1 MKLYNQIKDLE
12 VIIERYDLH
21 FKEENSSGDFAR
33 ASIILDVQDATPSPS
48 TIARPCTQISLTGNG
63 SVGCGEDVTY
73 DHIDHF
79 ALIESPITLPIAG
92 EYTLESFSS
101 ALDEINLFPGR
112 PPERKASQ
120 FYRRWAFE
128 SAALDLAL
136 KQAELNL
143 ATIFD
148 RDYDPVRFVVSNR
161 LGDPPTFDR
170 IATWLE
176 LNSELEFKLDATS
189 DWSDTL
195 ITDLA
200 ATDAIRILD
209 FKGQYQGTMVDQP
222 SDPSLYRLLFDQ
234 FPDVLIEDP
243 VLTNE
248 TLALFD
254 GISHRITWDAPITGV
269 SSIGEL
275 PFVPEWINI
284 KPSRF
289 GTLQRLFETIEYCLE
304 HDIKMYGGGQT
315 ELGVGR
321 QHIHAL
327 ASLFYPSSP
336 NDIAPRAYN
345 RPEPTPALPTS
356 PLAPPLNPVGFEW
369 HYTKA

>member
-1 MKLYNQIKDLE
+1 MELYDRVRDLE
-12 VIIERYDLH
+12 FTIESYDLH

-33 ASIILDVQDATPSPS
+33 ASVVLDVQDELPSVP
-48 TIARPCTQISLTGNG
+48 TFTRPCTQISLSGKG
-63 SVGCGEDVTY
+63 MEGYGEDVTY
-73 DHIDHF
+73 DHVDHRT
-79 ALIESPITLPIAG
+79 LTKSPATLPLAG
-92 EYTLESFSS
+92 EYSIESFSA
-101 ALDEINLFPGR
+101 ALNEIDLFPGR
-112 PPERKASQ
+112 PPERKASL

-136 KQAELNL
+136 KQAGLNL

-148 RDYDPVRFVVSNR
+148 REYDPVRFVVSNR

-176 LNSELEFKLDATS
+176 LDSNLEFKLDATS
-189 DWSDTL
+189 DWSAAL
-195 ITDLA
+195 INDLA
-200 ATDAIRILD
+200 ATETIRILD
-209 FKGQYQGTMVDQP
+209 FKGQYRGTMVDQP
-222 SDPSLYRLLFDQ
+222 PDPILYRQIIDQ
-234 FPDVLIEDP
+234 FPDALIEDP
-243 VLTNE
+243 VLTTE
-248 TLALFD
+248 TRLLFD
-254 GISHRITWDAPITGV
+254 GVDHRITWDAPITGIQ
-269 SSIGEL
+269 SIEEL
-275 PFVPEWINI
+275 PFEPDWVNI

-289 GTLQRLFETIEYCLE
+289 GALKPLFDTIEYCLD

-345 RPEPTPALPTS
+345 RPEPTPGLPTS
-356 PLAPPLNPVGFEW
+356 PLSPPSNPSGLEW
-369 HYTKA
+369 R